1 MSLVC
6 REFDKNCTNNH
17 LYNILFNQLVSM
29 PTFPALFIFYIPVAK
44 YQYEIVEQDIKK
56 QEGVLH

>member
-1 MSLVC
+1 
-6 REFDKNCTNNH
+6 
-17 LYNILFNQLVSM
+17 M